1 MYASTKVRSVT
12 RASALALALLCPPL
26 AAQPRAEVAPP
37 VPITIVKDSLPNGL
51 RIVYARLN
59 DVPLV
64 EFNLLV
70 HVGAAE
76 DPIGKEGLA
85 ALTAQCLLSDAPR
98 AEKPSIPL
106 SLAQFGSSMTTYA
119 GAEYSQIYARTLART
134 MLQTLDMLAEVV
146 RNPAITPDVIR
157 EKANRMQTGLSA
169 MQRGGGEMLT
179 RALLEG
185 MYGPG
190 HPSVRLVAMNASS
203 LNTLTLEN
211 VREFHSKWYV
221 PENMTL
227 IITGSVEYASL
238 RAVIADRF
246 GSMPNGAAP
255 VQRARLAAAV
265 PGALLLVED
274 VHQQIVPLRIAL
286 PGPARNDPR
295 AAAYL
300 VLDRILGEGRSSRLF
315 RAFWGERFIH
325 PSFQTG
331 IVFTRDGS
339 ALIVTGNAPLRMA
352 DSIAGIVMDVLGSIA
367 KEGVSS
373 AELEAAKLSLTG
385 TYVHEF
391 TTNRKVQTLLQ
402 DAVAYAYDP
411 TSVTRFHH
419 EVAAVTDQDL
429 RTVAAMLMQ
438 RESLWMATSG
448 TLPALH
454 GASNSFFGERI
465 REVSRAR

>member
-1 MYASTKVRSVT
+1 
-12 RASALALALLCPPL
+12 
-26 AAQPRAEVAPP
+26 
-37 VPITIVKDSLPNGL
+37 
-51 RIVYARLN
+51 
-59 DVPLV
+59 
-64 EFNLLV
+64 
-70 HVGAAE
+70 
-76 DPIGKEGLA
+76 
-85 ALTAQCLLSDAPR
+85 
-98 AEKPSIPL
+98 
-106 SLAQFGSSMTTYA
+106 MTTYA